1 MVRRGIV
8 LLVGIVAVVGASASA
23 ASAGFPP
30 GDPGPTLP
38 TTTIPVPVRAEIDV
52 RPDAGPIGSKVK
64 IHGVCGF
71 RSTQLLFGVHIKTA
85 NGFQILWIPEEFATP
100 HGRFG
105 VFTTG
110 FRFPAFGN
118 VPPELGGLGPV
129 PVTPGIYYV
138 GARCVGAAEPFP
150 FQPFTVTP
158 GRL

>member
-52 RPDAGPIGSKVK
+52 RPDPGPVGSKVK
-64 IHGVCGF
+64 IRGVCGF

-85 NGFQILWIPEEFATP
+85 TASRSSGSQRSSLPRD
-100 HGRFG
+100 GRFG

-118 VPPELGGLGPV
+118 VPPEFGGLGPV
-129 PVTPGIYYV
+129 PVTPGTYYV
-138 GARCVGAAEPFP
+138 GARCVGPAVPFP
-150 FQPFTVTP
+150 FQPFTVT
-158 GRL
+158 L